1 MRAGDAAGSFVG
13 INVRCANGK
22 TAFLPRMLIRERLE
36 QYQILTNV
44 FFYASSIYDLIF
56 LDYICCKPFP

>member
-22 TAFLPRMLIRERLE
+22 TAFLPRMLIPERLE
-36 QYQILTNV
+36 QYQILTYV
-44 FFYASSIYDLIF
+44 FLPSFQYFMS
-56 LDYICCKPFP
+56 YICPHFP